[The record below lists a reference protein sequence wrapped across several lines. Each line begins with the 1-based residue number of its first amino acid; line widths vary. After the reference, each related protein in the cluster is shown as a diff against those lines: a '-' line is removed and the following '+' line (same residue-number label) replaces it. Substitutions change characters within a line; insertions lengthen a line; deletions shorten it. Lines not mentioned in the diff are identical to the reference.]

1 MADDKDIFGAD
12 FLRRLQAL
20 EAALLRLR
28 GSAGEGVARRGRSH
42 GSADFRGNRPYTPGD
57 DIRRLDW
64 NAYGRLGRLYLREF
78 ERERTEHVTLLVDQS
93 LSMAA
98 GEPPKH
104 VLARRLAAAIGYLA
118 LAGGGTA
125 ALAGQPAI
133 EGQARFPR
141 LLETLRACDPAP
153 GATLGGALAAMAGQR
168 RAPSDLFVFSDG
180 LEPLESF
187 APLAELS
194 SRRTQVTL
202 ALVLAPQEFSP
213 PVAGP
218 VLVQGAEENQALP
231 LNLDA
236 NLLAAYRQ
244 ELDRHLGELALL
256 ARRNG
261 WMLAVAD
268 SAADVSELL
277 LGELAVGAP

>member
-1 MADDKDIFGAD
+1 MADSEDIFGAD

-28 GSAGEGVARRGRSH
+28 GSAGEGVARRGRSQ
-42 GSADFRGNRPYTPGD
+42 GNADFRGNRPYAQGD

-104 VLARRLAAAIGYLA
+104 AAARRLAAAIGYLA
-118 LAGGGTA
+118 LAGGGSA

-141 LLETLRACDPAP
+141 LLDALRAASPLS
-153 GATLGGALAAMAGQR
+153 GASLGSALAALAALR
-168 RAPSDLFVFSDG
+168 RAPSDLFVISDG
-180 LEPLESF
+180 LEPAEAF
-187 APLAELS
+187 APLAELTG
-194 SRRTQVTL
+194 RRTQVTL
-202 ALVLAPQEFSP
+202 ALLLAPQEFSP
-213 PVAGP
+213 PLAGP
-218 VLVQGAEENQALP
+218 VLVTGAEENETLP

-236 NLLAAYRQ
+236 DLVAAYRQ
-244 ELDRHLGELALL
+244 ELDRHLADLALL

-261 WMLAVAD
+261 WTLAVAD
-268 SAADVSELL
+268 SAADVSSLL
-277 LGELAVGAP
+277 LGELALGAP